1 MDHLRDSK
9 GKAKKQTTWHSKRR
23 TTSRIDARSSSQ
35 SSDDIANL
43 HSINLI
49 AAKWNTN
56 IDPIHSIHGPPDQI
70 QISPLRSIHTLQLP
84 FNPNSNGISSTELH
98 VTGLCMHCRSGHPN
112 SLSRFSAFNSFDRV
126 LFASGHNHK
135 GFAQKWRRQRKENCS
150 GSGES
155 AVPDT

>member
-1 MDHLRDSK
+1 MEQFDIVECGAGVIMHRSEYSVRLQIRMDHLRDSK

-23 TTSRIDARSSSQ
+23 TTSPIDARSSSH

-70 QISPLRSIHTLQLP
+70 QMSLLSVQYIHSNSRSIPIPSAYLTSAPCHWPLHALPLRTPKLSI
-84 FNPNSNGISSTELH
+84 
-98 VTGLCMHCRSGHPN
+98 R
-112 SLSRFSAFNSFDRV
+112 DRA
-126 LFASGHNHK
+126 LAG
-135 GFAQKWRRQRKENCS
+135 
-150 GSGES
+150 
-155 AVPDT
+155 T